1 MCGDQEPKLSARCQ
15 MLSLLGAHALPVHAI
30 AIAAD
35 MGIADL
41 LEDHPP
47 LTAEELAAKTGAN
60 ADALGRML
68 QALNSIGVF
77 AQDSNGRH
85 RNTELSA
92 TLRRNMPGSL
102 AGWAR
107 YMASNVVNRTFEG
120 LKYSVMTGQPVFPKV
135 FGKTLFEYL
144 AADHAMGEI
153 FAGGMTSY
161 SSSSVC
167 EAVESYDF
175 SQVKRVADIGGGH
188 GSFLRGILSET
199 KIPQGILFD
208 RPEVIAQAGA
218 PVPSE
223 LDHRYSTMGGD
234 FFKSVP
240 DQCNLYILRHI
251 VHDWADGDAVTILQN
266 CRKAMCPGGKI
277 LIIELLLKDS
287 NEPDFGRFMDL
298 TMLTLL
304 QGRERTLFEYGKILS
319 AAKLRFLRAIPT
331 RGLHTLIEAEA
342 A

>member
-1 MCGDQEPKLSARCQ
+1 MCGDQAPILSARCQ
-15 MLSLLGAHALPVHAI
+15 MLSLLGAQALPVHAI
-30 AIAAD
+30 AIAANL
-35 MGIADL
+35 GIADL
-41 LEDHPP
+41 VEDQPQ
-47 LTAEELAAKTGAN
+47 TAEELAVKTGAN

-77 AQDSNGRH
+77 MQDANGRQ

-92 TLRRNMPGSL
+92 TLRRKMPGSL
-102 AGWAR
+102 SGWAR
-107 YMASNVVNRTFEG
+107 YMTSNVVNRTFEG
-120 LKYSVMTGQPVFPKV
+120 LAHSVMTGRPVFPIV

-144 AADHAMGEI
+144 ASDHEMGEV

-167 EAVESYDF
+167 EALESYDF
-175 SQVKRVADIGGGH
+175 SQVKQIADIGGGH
-188 GSFLRGILSET
+188 GSFLRGILSAT
-199 KIPQGILFD
+199 TIPQGILFD
-208 RPEVIAQAGA
+208 RPEVIAQAFA
-218 PVPSE
+218 PVPGE

-240 DQCNLYILRHI
+240 DQCDLYILRHI
-251 VHDWADGDAVTILQN
+251 IHDWADADAVAILQN

-277 LIIELLLKDS
+277 LIIELLLKDA

-304 QGRERTLFEYGKILS
+304 QGRERTLFEYGKIL
-319 AAKLRFLRAIPT
+319 ANAKMRLLRAIPT
-331 RGLHTLIEAEA
+331 SGLHTLIEAEA